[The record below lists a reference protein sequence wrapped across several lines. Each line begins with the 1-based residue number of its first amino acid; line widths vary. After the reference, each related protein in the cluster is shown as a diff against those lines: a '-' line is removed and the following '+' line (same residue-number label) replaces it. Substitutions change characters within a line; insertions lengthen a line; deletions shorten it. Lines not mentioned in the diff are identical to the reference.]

1 LRFVVVVVAR
11 GLSETTMRLR
21 RRRVVDAD
29 IIDGRT
35 EGKDVQR
42 KEEAWRRIKSRAM
55 AEEAA
60 RLMINNNILFDRC
73 DSQVHNRF
81 YGVLRLREFRGLAPK
96 SFLGGAGSP
105 KSHTMV
111 IILPSPIPS
120 VPSPL
125 PPLSNIKM

>member
-35 EGKDVQR
+35 EGKDGQR

-55 AEEAA
+55 AKEAA
-60 RLMINNNILFDRC
+60 RLMILIGNNKI
-73 DSQVHNRF
+73 
-81 YGVLRLREFRGLAPK
+81 
-96 SFLGGAGSP
+96 
-105 KSHTMV
+105 
-111 IILPSPIPS
+111 
-120 VPSPL
+120 
-125 PPLSNIKM
+125 